1 MNKMILGCSLA
12 MVLVAGVV
20 GCDTLPPATEDT
32 KLAQAALERLYQD
45 KLVSHEVLGVTVQKG
60 VATLHGTIS
69 DEGLRAR
76 AKSIVQNTPGVVEVK
91 DETVRR

>member
-1 MNKMILGCSLA
+1 MNKIILGCSLA
-12 MVLVAGVV
+12 LAFVAGVA
-20 GCDTLPPATEDT
+20 GCDTLQPTTEDK
-32 KLAQAALERLYQD
+32 KLTQSVLERLYQD

-60 VATLHGTIS
+60 VATLHGSIT